1 MNGNDMRAGAVRV
14 LLVEPQ
20 ETSLREMKSWLATL
34 PAVQVV
40 AESRTT
46 EDARDRL
53 LELKPDLLLIEAE
66 TPDGNGIE
74 LLRGLESRPAT
85 IFVGRRQEYALRAY
99 ELQSLDYL
107 LKPVARQRFIDSITR
122 AIRRIAEIRIAS
134 LASQIVG
141 VAAAM
146 EPGTRQAAPQAPRA
160 YVDRITIR
168 VRRRVFWLD
177 VRDIHWIQGASQ
189 YSRIHA
195 KCGEFLLARSLASLE
210 SQLDP
215 GRFFRVHK
223 STIVNAEHVQEIRS
237 GGEGRYS
244 IYLRGGPALPLSRS
258 RRDVLDK
265 LMAGVSAYMSR
276 SVPSIQA

>member
-1 MNGNDMRAGAVRV
+1 V
-14 LLVEPQ
+14 LLVDPQ
-20 ETSLREMKSWLATL
+20 EASLREMKSWLAAM
-34 PAVQVV
+34 PSVEVV

-46 EDARDRL
+46 EEARGRL

-66 TPDGNGIE
+66 TPDGDGIE

-107 LKPVARQRFIDSITR
+107 LKPVNRQRFVDSIAR
-122 AIRRIAEIRIAS
+122 AIRRIAETRIAS

-141 VAAAM
+141 VAAAI
-146 EPGTRQAAPQAPRA
+146 APDMREAVPASPRT

-168 VRRRVFWLD
+168 VRRRVFWLN
-177 VRDIHWIQGASQ
+177 VCDIHWIQGASQ

-265 LMAGVSAYMSR
+265 LMAGVSAFMSR
-276 SVPSIQA
+276 NVPSIQP